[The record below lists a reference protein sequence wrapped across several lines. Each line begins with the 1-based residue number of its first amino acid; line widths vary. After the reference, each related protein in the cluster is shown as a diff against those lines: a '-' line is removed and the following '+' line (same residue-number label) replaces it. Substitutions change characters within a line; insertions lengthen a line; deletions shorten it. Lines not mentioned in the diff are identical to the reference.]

1 MRRRKQKARALLI
14 DSMDGEYYIIQIQMR
29 FLFFKWW
36 HTIKQEDYGFWNYG
50 VMRFTKEEVDELL
63 EKFEKLQNNGGEFD
77 VYKEV

>member
-1 MRRRKQKARALLI
+1 MSKRKQKARALLI

-36 HTIKQEDYGFWNYG
+36 HTIKQGDNGIWNYG
-50 VMRFTKEEVDELL
+50 AMRFTKEEVDEFM
-63 EKFEKLQNNGGEFD
+63 EKFEKLQNNGGEFE

>member
-1 MRRRKQKARALLI
+1 MRRKKLKARALLI

-36 HTIKQEDYGFWNYG
+36 HTIKLKQGDNDYG
-50 VMRFTKEEVDELL
+50 VMRFTKEEVDEFM